1 MNYKLTENKKF
12 FNGETLYQIE
22 CVEDCKYAKK
32 GDLGGYIASYDNLA
46 DGGWVHFDSCVCDSS
61 VVKGY
66 VSGGFVAKN
75 SVVDGVVRG
84 VVMKSFVDADSE
96 LDYAVLVDSQI
107 VNTRYKAEMH
117 KMVSTVVLIMRSIIE
132 NSELKGNMT
141 ISDSKVQNS
150 LVNWNNLNYEW
161 LVDNLY
167 MIDYVD
173 EDTAEV
179 KQVRST
185 DKLYDEEDEEL
196 RAEWENG
203 VEALLNEKE
212 IKTEDEVGDF
222 LFNENNKGRF
232 TEEEEMLRKIAEVDD
247 MADYY
252 KGLFG
257 EVVYEALM
265 EMVETKD
272 ETGFFSSRYAYDH
285 CKE

>member
-1 MNYKLTENKKF
+1 
-12 FNGETLYQIE
+12 
-22 CVEDCKYAKK
+22 
-32 GDLGGYIASYDNLA
+32 
-46 DGGWVHFDSCVCDSS
+46 
-61 VVKGY
+61 
-66 VSGGFVAKN
+66 
-75 SVVDGVVRG
+75 
-84 VVMKSFVDADSE
+84 
-96 LDYAVLVDSQI
+96 
-107 VNTRYKAEMH
+107 
-117 KMVSTVVLIMRSIIE
+117 
-132 NSELKGNMT
+132 
-141 ISDSKVQNS
+141 
-150 LVNWNNLNYEW
+150 
-161 LVDNLY
+161 

-173 EDTAEV
+173 EETGEV

-196 RAEWENG
+196 RAEWEEG
-203 VEALLNEKE
+203 VEALLNVKE